1 MNQLGSLLVGHHC
14 PAAAQQLEL
23 GANKVSHQKLEI
35 GMNNF
40 SLCHHVC
47 FLQKL

>member
-1 MNQLGSLLVGHHC
+1 MDESAFIFTSHHC

-23 GANKVSHQKLEI
+23 GGNKVSHQKLEI

-40 SLCHHVC
+40 SLCHHIC

>member
-1 MNQLGSLLVGHHC
+1 MDESALIFTIHNR
-14 PAAAQQLEL
+14 PAAAQPLEL

-40 SLCHHVC
+40 SLCHHIC